1 MNTEPKSFHI
11 SDLICVSHGRLVSSR
26 GMEGVYDILSHMAG
40 TNLYTHQLPEVGRQ
54 AEPVLRE
61 AHTFLNDIEVP
72 EIHSEEEAT
81 AFIAEMVDKHGEYF
95 AVSPLAVVSI
105 PTFFEAVDLA
115 RKAREARSNADQQ

>member
-11 SDLICVSHGRLVSSR
+11 SDLISASHGRLVSSR

-40 TNLYTHQLPEVGRQ
+40 TTLYTHQLPEVGRQ
-54 AEPVLRE
+54 AEPALRE

-95 AVSPLAVVSI
+95 AVSPLDVVSV
-105 PTFFEAVDLA
+105 PTLFEAVDLA
-115 RKAREARSNADQQ
+115 RKARSNADQ